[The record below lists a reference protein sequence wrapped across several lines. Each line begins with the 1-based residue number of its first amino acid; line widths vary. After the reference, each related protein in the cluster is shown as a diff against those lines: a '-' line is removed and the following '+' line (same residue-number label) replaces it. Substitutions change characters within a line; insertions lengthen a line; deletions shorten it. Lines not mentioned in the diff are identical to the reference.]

1 MQTCGHELSSEASSP
16 TWSPWGVWNLG
27 PQLMCSSSRWARSLF
42 HLLANWFHLYLRKD
56 KELCSGN
63 VSLCSQALF
72 LSSWWTGMG
81 GMHLLA
87 GIWWCPGT
95 NGNHNLIHPLSALGE
110 KNKVEGAVLQ
120 EEGANKLSE
129 FQPAATCQWIPTM
142 ASDSVSVEARNVPVV
157 EAKWLVGGEG
167 NLHYK
172 SEMSCEDLACPG
184 YILPKKGASQPSLL
198 ARHSS
203 ILTVMLGS
211 FFASVCSWKA
221 FHGKQVAKTGIKR

>member
-1 MQTCGHELSSEASSP
+1 MQTCGHNLSSEASSP

-27 PQLMCSSSRWARSLF
+27 SQLMCSSSRWARSLF

-87 GIWWCPGT
+87 GIWWCLGT
-95 NGNHNLIHPLSALGE
+95 NGSHILIHPLSALG
-110 KNKVEGAVLQ
+110 KKTQGGRGCTA
-120 EEGANKLSE
+120 GRGCRTSSE
-129 FQPAATCQWIPTM
+129 FQPVATCQWILTM
-142 ASDSVSVEARNVPVV
+142 ASDSGSVEARDVPMV
-157 EAKWLVGGEG
+157 EAKWLMGGEG

-172 SEMSCEDLACPG
+172 LETICEDLACPG
-184 YILPKKGASQPSLL
+184 YILPKKGASHPLL
-198 ARHSS
+198 WARHSS
-203 ILTVMLGS
+203 ILIVMLGG
-211 FFASVCSWKA
+211 FFASVSSQKA